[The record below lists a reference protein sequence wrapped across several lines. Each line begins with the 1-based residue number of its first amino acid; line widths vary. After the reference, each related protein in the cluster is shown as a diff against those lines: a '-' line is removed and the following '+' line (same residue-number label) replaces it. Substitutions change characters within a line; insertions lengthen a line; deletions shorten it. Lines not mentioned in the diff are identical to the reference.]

1 VNSSQLLDARELLA
15 SVASQVPESLRP
27 NVVIIG
33 SVATAWAFRE
43 LLGSG
48 AVATK
53 DIDVLLR
60 PAVDA
65 VATAERL
72 GQSLL
77 DQRWQPIFPTEWPPG
92 TPETPAGDLPVLRVV
107 PPNGSAGWF
116 VELLAMPPADQSER
130 RRWTRFQMACGHFA
144 LPSFRRMPIAV
155 YAAEETPFDLRVA
168 KPANMALAHLLEH
181 AEPDRTRVANLPRQ
195 PPRFVKDVGRAVSL
209 WWLANQKSVLA
220 AKEWHDDWRANMAT
234 HHATDTAATMA
245 AACTGLAALADYVR
259 DAHEIARLGVL
270 APHGTS
276 LDAFSRAYEGLTRFA
291 EDW

>member
-1 VNSSQLLDARELLA
+1 VTSSQLLDAEALLA
-15 SVASQVPESLRP
+15 DVASQVPESLRP
-27 NVVIIG
+27 NIVIIG

-43 LLGSG
+43 LLGTA

-53 DIDVLLR
+53 DIDVLLQ

-77 DQRWQPIFPTEWPPG
+77 DQRWQPRFLQDRFPG
-92 TPETPAGDLPVLRVV
+92 TPTTPVELLPALRVS
-107 PPNGSAGWF
+107 PPDGRAGWF
-116 VELLAMPPADQSER
+116 VELLAMPPADQTEH
-130 RRWTRFQMACGHFA
+130 RRWTRFDTTLGHFA

-155 YAAEETPFDLRVA
+155 HAAEVSPFRLRIA

-181 AEPDRTRVANLPRQ
+181 AEPDRTPVSSLPNQ

-209 WWLANQKSVLA
+209 WWLANERSVLA
-220 AKEWHDDWRANMAT
+220 AREWRDDWRANLVA
-234 HHATDTAATMA
+234 HHATDTAETMA
-245 AACTGLAALADYVR
+245 AARTGLAALANSVR

-270 APHGTS
+270 APYGTS
-276 LDAFSRAYEGLTRFA
+276 QDAFSRAYEGLTRLV
-291 EDW
+291 EEW

>member
-1 VNSSQLLDARELLA
+1 MTSGQLLDAEMLLA
-15 SVASQVPESLRP
+15 DVARQVPESLRT
-27 NVVIIG
+27 NIVIIG
-33 SVATAWAFRE
+33 SIATAWAFRE

-53 DIDVLLR
+53 DIDVLLQ

-77 DQRWQPIFPTEWPPG
+77 DQRWQPRFQQDQLPG
-92 TPETPAGDLPVLRVV
+92 TPETPAERLPALRVA
-107 PPNGSAGWF
+107 PPDGRAGWF
-116 VELLAMPPADQSER
+116 IELLAMPPADQTEH
-130 RRWTRFQMACGHFA
+130 RRWTRFGTTLGHFA

-155 YAAEETPFDLRVA
+155 HAAEDSPFGLRVA

-181 AEPDRTRVANLPRQ
+181 AEPDRTPVSSLPNQ

-209 WWLANQKSVLA
+209 WWLANQKSVQA
-220 AKEWHDDWRANMAT
+220 AREWHDEWSANLVA
-234 HHATDTAATMA
+234 HHASDTVETMT
-245 AACTGLAALADYVR
+245 AACTGLAALADHVR

-276 LDAFSRAYEGLTRFA
+276 LDAFSRAYDGLTRFT
-291 EDW
+291 EEW

>member
-1 VNSSQLLDARELLA
+1 MTSDQLVDAAALLA
-15 SVASQVPESLRP
+15 DISRQVPESLRP
-27 NVVIIG
+27 NIVIIG
-33 SVATAWAFRE
+33 SIATAWAFRE

-53 DIDVLLR
+53 DIDVLLQ

-72 GQSLL
+72 GESLL
-77 DQRWQPIFPTEWPPG
+77 NQRWRPRFVQDRLPG
-92 TPETPAGDLPVLRVV
+92 TPETPDDELPALRVA
-107 PPNGSAGWF
+107 PPDGHAGWF
-116 VELLAMPPADQSER
+116 IELLAMPPADQTKR
-130 RRWTRFQMACGHFA
+130 RQWTRFQTAHGHFA

-155 YAAEETPFDLRVA
+155 HAAEETPFGLRIA

-181 AEPDRTRVANLPRQ
+181 AEPDRTPVSSLPNQ

-220 AKEWHDDWRANMAT
+220 AREWHDEWRANLIA
-234 HHATDTAATMA
+234 HHPADTAATVA
-245 AACTGLAALADYVR
+245 AACAGLEALADYVR

-276 LDAFSRAYEGLTRFA
+276 LAAFSRAYEGLTRFA
-291 EDW
+291 EEW